1 MATPPKPDV
10 FDPETPPPGFEKKL
24 VTFWQ
29 ERRVITPR
37 LQLVHTNAASGEG
50 SIQSS
55 YNWSMRNT
63 QPGAIHGNPKGATYY
78 TIPHFQIDRD
88 GRGALLLPLNRQ
100 SITNARANPF
110 SIGIET
116 ADTGTIADPSI
127 SPFTPEQA
135 ESVAL
140 AFAYASWGFG
150 IPLVYPLAWD
160 GAGTACHTEPFG
172 YPYWTSF
179 QGKTCPGPNKKQQI
193 TAILVRAREIVAE
206 WITPTTPTPPAEE
219 TDEMTDEQMTELVE
233 RTADRVLEKILV
245 SADAHLG
252 WKLAGA
258 TWRTTLAGELSGRL
272 LAKAAGSPPA

>member
-24 VTFWQ
+24 ISFWQ
-29 ERRVITPR
+29 DRPLISPR
-37 LQLVHTNAASGEG
+37 LQLVHTNGASREGTIEAA
-50 SIQSS
+50 
-55 YNWSMRNT
+55 YNWAN
-63 QPGAIHGNPKGATYY
+63 QPGSGH
-78 TIPHFQIDRD
+78 TIPHCQIDRD
-88 GRGALLLPLNRQ
+88 GRGALMLPSNRKG
-100 SITNARANPF
+100 IANYKAADF
-110 SIGIET
+110 SLGFET
-116 ADTGTIADPSI
+116 ADTGYLDDPTI
-127 SPFTPEQA
+127 SPFTDAQA
-135 ESVAL
+135 ESVAVCL
-140 AFAYASWGFG
+140 AYYSWGHG

-160 GAGTACHTEPFG
+160 GAGTACHTEPYA
-172 YPYWTSF
+172 YPYWTNSP
-179 QGKTCPGPNKKQQI
+179 GKICPGSKKKQQM

-219 TDEMTDEQMTELVE
+219 TDEMTDEQMAELVE